1 LSGNKE
7 ITILKKV
14 IVTGGTGYIG
24 SHVVVDLVNKGYE
37 PIIIDNLSNSERS
50 VLDGIKKI
58 TGTEVEFAEI
68 DLRNKVETLDFF
80 KKHNDS
86 VGVIH
91 FAALKAV
98 GESVEHPLKYYNN
111 NLDSLINVLQGMG
124 DNNISNLI
132 FSSSCTVYGE
142 PDALPV
148 NELSPIKKPTS
159 PYGHTKQM
167 GEEIIQNYINSTTQK
182 KAISLRYFNP
192 IGAHESAHIGELPK
206 GIPSNLM
213 PYITQTAIGLRE
225 CLSVFGDD
233 YNTHDGTAIRD
244 YIHVC
249 DLADAHIVAL
259 EKLLADNNQEHY
271 QVYNLGL
278 GKGYSVLDVIKSF
291 ESSTS
296 QKLNYKIAARRA
308 GDVSAIYADNTK
320 ATTELNWKANYSLD
334 DMTSSAWKWQLKL
347 NKS

>member
-1 LSGNKE
+1 M
-7 ITILKKV
+7 KKV

-24 SHVVVDLVNKGYE
+24 SHVVVNLIEKGYQ
-37 PIIIDNLSNSERS
+37 PLIIDNLSNSEKS
-50 VLDGIKKI
+50 VLDGIKNI
-58 TGTEVEFAEI
+58 TGTEVEFI
-68 DLRNKVETLDFF
+68 QLDLRNRQETLDFF
-80 KKHNDS
+80 QKHNDS
-86 VGVIH
+86 IGVIH

-98 GESVEHPLKYYNN
+98 GESVEQPLKYYSN
-111 NLDSLINVLQGMG
+111 NLDGLINVLQGI
-124 DNNISNLI
+124 DNAHISNII

-142 PDALPV
+142 PDNLPV
-148 NELSPIKKPTS
+148 NELSPIKEPSS

-167 GEEIIQNYINSTTQK
+167 GEDIIINYTKSTADK

-192 IGAHESAHIGELPK
+192 IGAHDSGHIGELPK

-213 PYITQTAIGLRE
+213 PYITQTAIGRRE

-259 EKLLADNNQEHY
+259 EKLIIQNNQKPYE
-271 QVYNLGL
+271 VYNLGV
-278 GKGYSVLDVIKSF
+278 GTGYSVLDVIKSF
-291 ESSTS
+291 ESSTF
-296 QKLNYKIAARRA
+296 QKLNYKIAPRRA

-320 ATTELNWKANYSLD
+320 ATTELKWKAQYSLD
-334 DMTSSAWKWQLKL
+334 DMTSSAWKWEL
-347 NKS
+347 NLRDR